1 MNAEELTNLLE
12 GDLDQ
17 PTFKQAKRSAEWPEW
32 ERAIQSELA
41 QLHEKGTWK
50 LVEKPKNAIPISNKW
65 VLTKKRDKEGNVVK
79 YKAHLVAR
87 RFMQRLGRDYDETFS
102 PVVHFETIRVLLA
115 MVPGK
120 KLKVRQLDVKGVY
133 LNGKLTQ
140 PIYMEQPTGFDDG
153 SRLVCLL
160 IKSIYSLK
168 QARHVWNIK
177 FDDAMQCYGF

>member
-1 MNAEELTNLLE
+1 MRGKKVNYKHLN
-12 GDLDQ
+12 DLFSDDE
-17 PTFKQAKRSAEWPEW
+17 TM
-32 ERAIQSELA
+32 
-41 QLHEKGTWK
+41 
-50 LVEKPKNAIPISNKW
+50 NAIPISNKW

-79 YKAHLVAR
+79 YKARLVAC
-87 RFMQRLGRDYDETFS
+87 RFTQHPGQDYDKTYS
-102 PVVHFETIRVLLA
+102 PVVYFETIRALLA

-140 PIYMEQPTGFDDG
+140 PIYMEQLTGFDDG
-153 SRLVCLL
+153 SGLVCLL